1 MSTSIENPINIIS
14 LILEKY
20 NEKFDENEKDK
31 DKENIEEKCSTQ
43 YDYDYFRKLLID
55 INSSQIDSQNKNKNK
70 EIIFNTNIKVV
81 NIHELNFIQDI
92 DLVEKYVKYRKLE
105 VAKQIRIVN
114 YIVEVYKN
122 TLTLILCYPFLH
134 NKLKY
139 NVNLDNLNKNKQECI
154 NRLQKIVLND
164 DSYFLQT
171 TLCRY
176 LDLEEKLKE
185 FKEKQLNKLI

>member
-20 NEKFDENEKDK
+20 NEKFDENDKNK

-43 YDYDYFRKLLID
+43 YDYEYFRKLLID
-55 INSSQIDSQNKNKNK
+55 INNTQIDAENINKNK
-70 EIIFNTNIKVV
+70 EITFNTNIKVV

-92 DLVEKYVKYRKLE
+92 DLVEKYVKFRKLE
-105 VAKQIRIVN
+105 IAKQIRIVN

-134 NKLKY
+134 KLKY
-139 NVNLDNLNKNKQECI
+139 NVDLEKLNKNKQECI
-154 NRLQKIVLND
+154 NRLNKIVLNE
-164 DSYFLQT
+164 DSYFLQS

-176 LDLEEKLKE
+176 IDLEEKLRE
-185 FKEKQLNKLI
+185 FKAKQIN